1 MIEFK
6 RVSFSYGSGE
16 QENGLCDINLTIGD
30 GEVVL
35 LCGESGCGKTTLTR
49 LINGLI
55 PHYYEGS
62 LYGDVLI
69 DGKEIPKLPLY
80 ETAKMVGS
88 VFQNPRSQFFNVDTT
103 SELAFGAENMGL
115 PAAEIEQRVQ
125 RTIGEFQIEG
135 LMGRS
140 IFQLSGGE
148 KQKIA
153 CASVSVCDPPVFVL
167 DEPTSNL
174 DAEAIEEL
182 RRLIRIWKSKGK
194 TIVVAEHRLYFL
206 RELVDRAVYMQNG
219 RIERSFSAEE
229 LKALSST
236 ELNRMG
242 LRPLS
247 LESLTGDNNTRENNT
262 LHGTG
267 ASLNLTGFSFCYKY
281 AGTSVLDVEHLC
293 VPEGEI
299 IAVVGHNG
307 AGKSTFAR
315 CLCGLEKNAKGELN
329 FQATKLRNKQR
340 LKKCY
345 MVMQDV
351 NHQLF
356 TESVLDEVLLSMAE
370 EDEGKASAILDSLD
384 LLHLKELHP
393 MSLSG
398 GQKQRVAIASAIASE
413 RDIVIFDE
421 PTSGLD
427 LRHMREVAQNL
438 RQLAAMGKT
447 LFVIT
452 HDPEFI
458 LSCCTHLLQF
468 ENGKVVVNEPLDAGG
483 TEKMLR
489 YFLDAAKKQ
498 TVQQSLFLWNH
509 IGN

>member
-1 MIEFK
+1 MIEF
-6 RVSFSYGSGE
+6 RQVSFTYGSGE
-16 QENGLCDINLTIGD
+16 QENGLYDINLTVDD

-55 PHYYEGS
+55 PHYYDGKLSGEI
-62 LYGDVLI
+62 LI
-69 DGKEIPKLPLY
+69 DGKDISKSPLY
-80 ETAKMVGS
+80 ETAKIVGS

-115 PAAEIEQRVQ
+115 PAAEIEQRIQ
-125 RTIGEFQIEG
+125 RTVGEFHIES

-153 CASVSVCDPPVFVL
+153 CASVSVCDPSIIVL

-182 RRLIRIWKSKGK
+182 RSLIKLWKSKGK

-206 RELVDRAVYMQNG
+206 CDLIDRAVYIKEG
-219 RIERSFSAEE
+219 RTERIFSAAE
-229 LKALSST
+229 LKALST
-236 ELNRMG
+236 AALDRMG

-247 LESLTGDNNTRENNT
+247 LECLSKDDNTVYGTGDCLDLTGLSFSYKR
-262 LHGTG
+262 
-267 ASLNLTGFSFCYKY
+267 AKSL
-281 AGTSVLDVEHLC
+281 VLNVDHLC

-315 CLCGLEKNAKGELN
+315 CLCGLEKNAKGEVS
-329 FQATKLRNKQR
+329 FQATKLNNKQR
-340 LKKCY
+340 LKRCY

-356 TESVLDEVLLSMAE
+356 TESVLDEVFLSMTD
-370 EDEGKASAILDSLD
+370 EDEEKANAILSSLD

-427 LRHMREVAQNL
+427 LRHMKEVAGDL

-458 LSCCTHLLQF
+458 VSCCTHLLQF
-468 ENGKVVVNEPLDAGG
+468 ENGKVIVNEPLDTGG
-483 TEKMLR
+483 TEKMLC
-489 YFLDAAKKQ
+489 YFLDASKKQ
-498 TVQQSLFLWNH
+498 NYQTKVM
-509 IGN
+509 

>member
-6 RVSFSYGSGE
+6 EVSFSYASGG
-16 QENGLCDINLTIGD
+16 QKNSLSNINLTIGD
-30 GEVVL
+30 GELVL
-35 LCGESGCGKTTLTR
+35 LCGESGCGKTTVTR

-55 PHYYEGS
+55 PHYYEGELS
-62 LYGDVLI
+62 GEILI
-69 DGKEIPKLPLY
+69 DGKNISKLPLY

-103 SELAFGAENMGL
+103 SELAFGAENMAL
-115 PAAEIEQRVQ
+115 PTAEIEQRLWKVS
-125 RTIGEFQIEG
+125 REFQIES
-135 LMGRS
+135 LLGRS

-153 CASVSVCDPPVFVL
+153 CASVSVSDPQVFVL

-174 DAEAIEEL
+174 DDKAIEEL
-182 RRLIRIWKSKGK
+182 RNLIQIWKSKGK
-194 TIVVAEHRLYFL
+194 TIIVAEHRLYFL
-206 RELVDRAVYMQNG
+206 RDLMNRAVYMENG
-219 RIERSFSAEE
+219 SIRKIFSAAEF
-229 LKALSST
+229 KSLSSANL
-236 ELNRMG
+236 EKMG

-247 LESLTGDNNTRENNT
+247 LDGLIKEKSKAEKKD
-262 LHGTG
+262 
-267 ASLNLTGFSFCYKY
+267 ASLDLSGFSFCYKNGHDP
-281 AGTSVLDVEHLC
+281 AINMEQLSV
-293 VPEGEI
+293 PQGEI
-299 IAVVGHNG
+299 IAVIGHNG

-315 CLCGLEKNAKGELN
+315 CLCGLEKKARGEID
-329 FQATKLRNKQR
+329 FQTKRLTMRQR

-370 EDEGKASAILDSLD
+370 ENEEKADEILNSLD

-413 RDIVIFDE
+413 REIIIFDE

-427 LRHMREVAQNL
+427 LRHMKEVAKNL
-438 RQLAAMGKT
+438 HKLVEMGKT

-458 LSCCTHLLQF
+458 LSCCTHLLQL
-468 ENGKVVVNEPLDAGG
+468 EKGKVVMNQPLDTLG
-483 TEKMLR
+483 TKKMLE
-489 YFLDAAKKQ
+489 YFTGISQNPAISKQ
-498 TVQQSLFLWNH
+498 KV
-509 IGN
+509 

>member
-1 MIEFK
+1 MIEF
-6 RVSFSYGSGE
+6 RQVSFTYGSGE
-16 QENGLCDINLTIGD
+16 QENSLGDINLKIDD

-55 PHYYEGS
+55 PHFYEGKLS
-62 LYGDVLI
+62 GKIFI
-69 DGKEIPKLPLY
+69 DGKDISKSPLY
-80 ETAKMVGS
+80 ETARIVGS

-103 SELAFGAENMGL
+103 SELAFGVENMGL
-115 PAAEIEQRVQ
+115 PAVEIEQRIQ
-125 RTIGEFQIEG
+125 RTIVEFQIES

-182 RRLIRIWKSKGK
+182 RRLMEIWKSKGK

-206 RELVDRAVYMQNG
+206 RDLVDRAVYMKEG
-219 RIERSFSAEE
+219 RIERFFSAAE
-229 LKALSST
+229 LKSLSFT
-236 ELNRMG
+236 ELDRMG

-247 LESLTGDNNTRENNT
+247 LEGLSRYNITSHEA
-262 LHGTG
+262 G
-267 ASLNLTGFSFCYKY
+267 ASMDLTGFSFSYKR
-281 AGTSVLDVEHLC
+281 AELPALDIDHLC

-299 IAVVGHNG
+299 IAVIGHNG

-315 CLCGLEKNAKGELN
+315 CLCGLEKNAKGELSVR
-329 FQATKLRNKQR
+329 ATKLKNKQR
-340 LKKCY
+340 LKLCY

-356 TESVLDEVLLSMAE
+356 TESVLDEVLLSMAN
-370 EDEGKASAILDSLD
+370 EDEEKASAILSSLD

-427 LRHMREVAQNL
+427 LRHMKEVAGTL
-438 RQLAAMGKT
+438 RRLSAMGKT

-458 LSCCTHLLQF
+458 LACCTHLLQF
-468 ENGKVVVNEPLDAGG
+468 ENGKVIVNEPLDAGG
-483 TEKMLR
+483 TEKMLS
-489 YFLDAAKKQ
+489 YFLSASKKQ
-498 TVQQSLFLWNH
+498 TVFKEPLV
-509 IGN
+509 